1 VNQLY
6 AAVEVKVS
14 IILKAVAKYT
24 VQMDELWL
32 FVDNKGMFDR
42 LKTKVTFVKRN
53 QAELRDGFI
62 SSF

>member
-24 VQMDELWL
+24 VQMDKLWL